1 MTFVM
6 TYEKRNRENIA
17 KLADH
22 TRVAAE
28 KWYEYLLANEVDVL
42 IYETI
47 RTKETQAKY
56 VAQGASRTM
65 TSYHI
70 VGQALDFVPV
80 GDLGVTL
87 WSGYGNKKVV
97 AAVQAAKAL
106 GFTWGGD
113 WASFV
118 DKPHLQYDKIG
129 YGKDTFGQ
137 YEKMTAAK
145 PEPVVVAPT
154 PIAPVT
160 PVAPAPPVVKEETK
174 ETGKGVMVSDGWVH
188 TQDTAVFAVKTRLKV
203 IGKGQ
208 TVQIYG
214 ETPTCY
220 KVGKDMFVSKKLVV
234 KTVQPVAKTG
244 VVVSDVW
251 LHTKADFTVATR
263 SHVAKRGG
271 TLGVYGESNGMYKV
285 RHRGKTLFVS
295 KKYLTIK

>member
-1 MTFVM
+1 MAFVM
-6 TYEKRNRENIA
+6 TYDKRNRENLA

-22 TRVAAE
+22 TRVAAM
-28 KWYEYLLANEVDVL
+28 KWYDYLVENAVDVL

-56 VAQGASRTM
+56 VAQGASQTM

-80 GDLGVTL
+80 NSAGTTL
-87 WSGYGNKKVV
+87 WGGYGDAKVLKAV
-97 AAVQAAKAL
+97 AHAKSL

-113 WASFV
+113 WTSFI
-118 DKPHLQYDKIG
+118 DKPHLQYDKVA
-129 YGKDTFGQ
+129 YGRDTFGQ
-137 YEKMTAAK
+137 YEKLTAAK
-145 PEPVVVAPT
+145 P
-154 PIAPVT
+154 T
-160 PVAPAPPVVKEETK
+160 PVAPAPKPIVVETTK
-174 ETGKGVMVSDGWVH
+174 ETGKGVLTTDAWVH
-188 TQDTAVFAVKTRLKV
+188 TEDTKVFAPATRLKV

-214 ETPTCY
+214 ETDTCY
-220 KVGKDMFVSKKLVV
+220 KVGKDMYMSKKVIV

-251 LHTKADFTVATR
+251 LHTKADFTAATR